1 MDDRQRRPGLRA
13 VGFLTVAKLRITY
26 RNTREPDEVTLGA
39 FAQIAAKRRYG
50 LEATKSED
58 PEVALFGCFVEL
70 EGPAVAKDPDAFD
83 AWLFDVDTFTLAE
96 GEDPEDPTPAE
107 TSSSNTSPEYP
118 PTSD

>member
-1 MDDRQRRPGLRA
+1 
-13 VGFLTVAKLRITY
+13 VAKLRITY
-26 RNTREPDEVTLGA
+26 RTARQPDEVTLGA
-39 FAQIAAKRRYG
+39 FSQIAAKRRYG

-83 AWLFDVDTFTLAE
+83 AWLFDVETFGLVA
-96 GEDPEDPTPAE
+96 GEDDPEDPSPAE
-107 TSSSNTSPEYP
+107 TQSSDTSPGSP

>member
-1 MDDRQRRPGLRA
+1 M
-13 VGFLTVAKLRITY
+13 AKLRITY
-26 RNTREPDEVTLGA
+26 RTARQPDEVTLGA
-39 FAQIAAKRRYG
+39 FSQIAAKRRYG

-83 AWLFDVDTFTLAE
+83 AWLLDVETFGLVAE
-96 GEDPEDPTPAE
+96 PGEEDPEDPTPAE
-107 TSSSNTSPEYP
+107 TPSSDTSPESP

>member
-1 MDDRQRRPGLRA
+1 M
-13 VGFLTVAKLRITY
+13 AKLRITY
-26 RNTREPDEVTLGA
+26 RTDRKPDEVTLGA
-39 FAQIAAKRRYG
+39 FSQIAAKRRYG

-83 AWLFDVDTFTLAE
+83 AWLFNVETFALVAE
-96 GEDPEDPTPAE
+96 PGEGDPEDPTPAE
-107 TSSSNTSPEYP
+107 TPSSDTSPESP